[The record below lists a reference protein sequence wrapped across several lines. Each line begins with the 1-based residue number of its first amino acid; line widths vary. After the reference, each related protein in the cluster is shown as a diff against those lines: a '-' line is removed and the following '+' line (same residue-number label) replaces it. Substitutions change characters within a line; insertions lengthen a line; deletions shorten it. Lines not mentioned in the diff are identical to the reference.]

1 MRKAIV
7 ATAAISVA
15 LLFAANCAIA
25 RELKMAT
32 SWQGGQLLDYG
43 AKGFAAWT
51 EKLTNGSVKIKVYP
65 GGTLGSPLKIAE
77 AVRNGVADVGH
88 SSPTYEW
95 GVNVANVWLGG
106 FAGGLDSQAML
117 HWLYEGGGLAIYR
130 EFRRETHG
138 VIDFPC
144 GMTPR
149 EAGLH
154 SIRPIRSAE
163 DFKGMK
169 FRAAGAF
176 AQIAG
181 VLGAS
186 AVNITKDETLASM
199 ERGVLDAAD
208 FSTLSI
214 NIADG
219 IHKVAKYLIVPG
231 IHQPINVLNCPI
243 NVKVWESL
251 SDHERMAVEL
261 AAKLVTLE
269 MGQRIQVE
277 DADALKF
284 YISQGVE
291 VVRLNDDFLK
301 EVKKAITKWTDDN
314 AQKVGPNHWFVRI
327 RDHQRAFAEKWDF
340 YESWR

>member
-1 MRKAIV
+1 MRIRVLAGAVLCSLAIQSHG
-7 ATAAISVA
+7 TAH
-15 LLFAANCAIA
+15 A

-43 AKGFAAWT
+43 AKGFAAWV
-51 EKLTNGSVKIKVYP
+51 EKLTGGTLTIKVFP
-65 GGTLGSPLKIAE
+65 GGTLGSPLKITE

-88 SSPTYEW
+88 TSPTYEW

-106 FAGGLDSQAML
+106 FAGGLDSEATL
-117 HWLYEGGGLAIYR
+117 HWLYEGGGLALFR

-138 VIDFPC
+138 VVDFPC

-154 SIRPIRSAE
+154 STRPIQSAA

-169 FRAAGAF
+169 IRVAGAF

-181 VLGAS
+181 ALGAS
-186 AVNITKDETLASM
+186 AVNISKDETLPAM

-219 IHKVAKYLIVPG
+219 IHKVAKFLIVPG
-231 IHQPINVLNCPI
+231 LHQPINILNCPI
-243 NVKVWESL
+243 NVRVWDSL
-251 SDHERMAVEL
+251 SPRDKILVEV
-261 AAKLVTLE
+261 AAKLVTIE
-269 MGQRIQVE
+269 MGQRIQIE
-277 DADALKF
+277 DAAALKF
-284 YISQGVE
+284 YQSEGVKI
-291 VVRLNDDFLK
+291 VKLDDDFVRQ
-301 EVKKAITKWTDDN
+301 VKDETTKWVNSN
-314 AQKVGPNHWFVRI
+314 AEKLGPNHWFTRI
-327 RDHQRAFAEKWDF
+327 RDHQRKFSENWDF